1 MEQHD
6 HGGEVTHGHILRA
19 IGNLEGTLQALNAAI
34 VQLNLNHGDMV
45 RRLNQAEQRIAQ
57 GLLLAVVISIC
68 LPLMVTVMAPR
79 VQFGAAPPPGH
90 THAPEPRR

>member
-1 MEQHD
+1 MFMEQHD

-34 VQLNLNHGDMV
+34 VQLNVNHTDMV

-57 GLLLAVVISIC
+57 GLLLGAIMTIC
-68 LPLMVTVMAPR
+68 IPLMVTVLVPR
-79 VQFGAAPPPGH
+79 VQFGAAPSGH
-90 THAPEPRR
+90 THTDER

>member
-19 IGNLEGTLQALNAAI
+19 IGNLEGTLQSLNAAI
-34 VQLNLNHGDMV
+34 VQLNVNHTDMV

-57 GLLLAVVISIC
+57 GLLLGAIMTIC
-68 LPLMVTVMAPR
+68 IPLMVTVLVPR
-79 VQFGAAPPPGH
+79 VQFGAAPSGH
-90 THAPEPRR
+90 THTENER

>member
-1 MEQHD
+1 M
-6 HGGEVTHGHILRA
+6 
-19 IGNLEGTLQALNAAI
+19 QALNAAI

-68 LPLMVTVMAPR
+68 LPLVVTVMAPR
-79 VQFGAAPPPGH
+79 VQFGTAPPPGH
-90 THAPEPRR
+90 THTPEARR